1 MKSVIIGE
9 MGGPGEQILSFPI
22 NEFHKILFFINVM
35 ISASIEGICVEF
47 WRENNT
53 TLVYLLSHYKT
64 STKHLLRL
72 TH

>member
-47 WRENNT
+47 
-53 TLVYLLSHYKT
+53 
-64 STKHLLRL
+64 
-72 TH
+72 